1 MRIYPLFVYF
11 TTFAIMI
18 SANQPIGIFDSGIG
32 GLTVANAIAKTLPHE
47 DFIYFGDIAHL
58 PYGDKSPDTIRYYS
72 LRIAK
77 FLMDQNC
84 KMVVVACNSASTA
97 ANNVLLEFFQDRC
110 HFVNVVDPLV
120 DVCIDKQLNKVG
132 IIATKATIS
141 SNVYQKQLRS
151 GQANLMIHAK
161 ATPLFVP
168 MIEEGF
174 VHNNISHSIIENYLS
189 DPGFKDMEALL
200 LACTHYPL
208 IKSSIQQ
215 YLGDKVEVLESSEL
229 AAKAVL
235 KTLEKEG
242 LLNSKKEKGQHKFFV
257 SDLTDSF
264 AQTAR
269 YFYGEDIELAHHP
282 LWEDRP

>member
-1 MRIYPLFVYF
+1 
-11 TTFAIMI
+11 
-18 SANQPIGIFDSGIG
+18 
-32 GLTVANAIAKTLPHE
+32 
-47 DFIYFGDIAHL
+47 
-58 PYGDKSPDTIRYYS
+58 
-72 LRIAK
+72 
-77 FLMDQNC
+77 
-84 KMVVVACNSASTA
+84 
-97 ANNVLLEFFQDRC
+97 
-110 HFVNVVDPLV
+110 
-120 DVCIDKQLNKVG
+120 
-132 IIATKATIS
+132 
-141 SNVYQKQLRS
+141 
-151 GQANLMIHAK
+151 
-161 ATPLFVP
+161 
-168 MIEEGF
+168 
-174 VHNNISHSIIENYLS
+174 
-189 DPGFKDMEALL
+189 MEALL